1 APIAELFLLDNEES
15 TEEEA
20 QKCVEFLV
28 DNREMLNDYFCL
40 RISPEGSL
48 ETLPSL
54 IDGYVPQLEGIC
66 WALARFFCMSEN
78 FCDGDLSSGVVE
90 DSLPWRRIFSD
101 LLYPALKNNFI
112 PPQSLSSHIRRL
124 ADLQD
129 LYKVFERC

>member
-1 APIAELFLLDNEES
+1 MSWTESFQLLVLSFGNFGSFKLAESAPVAELFLLDNEES

-54 IDGYVPQLEGIC
+54 IDGYVPQLEG
-66 WALARFFCMSEN
+66 L
-78 FCDGDLSSGVVE
+78 
-90 DSLPWRRIFSD
+90 
-101 LLYPALKNNFI
+101 PALISTLVYDVDWEQVGHHSAVYDHFLK
-112 PPQSLSSHIRRL
+112 SM
-124 ADLQD
+124 
-129 LYKVFERC
+129 